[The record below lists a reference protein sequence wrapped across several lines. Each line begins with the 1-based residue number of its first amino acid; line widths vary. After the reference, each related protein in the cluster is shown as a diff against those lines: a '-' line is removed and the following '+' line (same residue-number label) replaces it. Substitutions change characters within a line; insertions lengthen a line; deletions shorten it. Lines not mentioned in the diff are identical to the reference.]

1 MLIQTE
7 LLLQDCA
14 YEGYDGLL
22 VDLSVGLDCF
32 SNLGSIA
39 KFDRISKLNRMREVL
54 EELKQD
60 Q

>member
-1 MLIQTE
+1 MSMQSE

-22 VDLSVGLDCF
+22 VDLAVGLDCF

-39 KFDRISKLNRMREVL
+39 KFDRVSKLNRMREIL
-54 EELKQD
+54 EDFKQ
-60 Q
+60 